1 MSLNEITVEDF
12 ANRCVQVAY
21 SANLNASPRYEKEL
35 EEVREMIDFLK
46 EVDGVLSDTP
56 ERIFEQFDENWDED
70 RELTTFTVIRAFNS
84 VCEEKGEH
92 HFPLDDLTRVRW
104 VIGLLEP
111 WSMDA
116 DMVSFTDEQS
126 SSLYEFFLALEK
138 ALLTE
143 EN

>member
-1 MSLNEITVEDF
+1 MSLNDITVEDF

-21 SANLNASPRYEKEL
+21 SANLNATPRYEKEL
-35 EEVREMIDFLK
+35 EEARQMVGFLK
-46 EVDGVLSDTP
+46 EVDEVLSSTP
-56 ERIFEQFDENWDED
+56 ERDFEQFDENWDED
-70 RELTTFTVIRAFNS
+70 RELTFTVIRAVNS
-84 VCEEKGEH
+84 VCEEKGER

-116 DMVSFTDEQS
+116 DTVSFTDEQS
-126 SSLYEFFLALEK
+126 SDLYEFFLALEK
-138 ALLTE
+138 TLTAE